1 MGSLVLGAASRLGVE
16 LLAQLPDAVGLTHEQ
31 LSVTDLAGLDRAL
44 QEHSADTVFN
54 CAAFDAVDG
63 AESQQAA
70 AYQVNAQGAFNV
82 AIATARRGARL
93 VHFSTNYVF
102 DGKLERPYVESDDAT
117 ALSVY
122 GKSKLE
128 GERLVSMTMPGALV
142 LRTCALFGGRADTSR
157 WSFPER
163 ILEQARRGERIR
175 VVSDQT
181 VNPTYRP
188 DLAATAIALAAGNLT
203 GVVHAVAAGCC
214 AWDEL
219 ARAVLAASGVE
230 ATVEGIT
237 SSELAAPALRPA
249 NGCME
254 STRVAALRP
263 WRDALRDWAAR
274 RAAIG
279 PHNP

>member
-1 MGSLVLGAASRLGVE
+1 MKALVLGAASRLAVE
-16 LLAQLPDAVGLTHEQ
+16 LLAQLPDAVGLTREQ

-44 QEHSADTVFN
+44 QEHPADAVFN

-63 AESQQAA
+63 AESQQDA

-102 DGKLERPYVESDDAT
+102 DGKLGRPYVEADDVGP
-117 ALSVY
+117 LSVY

-128 GERLVSMTMPGALV
+128 GEKLVLMTMPGALV
-142 LRTCALFGGRADTSR
+142 LRTSALYGGRADTAR

-188 DLAATAIALAAGNLT
+188 DLAGAAIALAAANLN

-219 ARAVLAASGVE
+219 ARAVLAAGGVK
-230 ATVEGIT
+230 AKVEGIT
-237 SSELAAPALRPA
+237 SSALAAPAGRPA
-249 NGCME
+249 NGCLE
-254 STRVAALRP
+254 STRVPALRS
-263 WRDALRDWAAR
+263 WRHALQDWASR
-274 RAAIG
+274 RAAIERQ
-279 PHNP
+279 NP

>member
-1 MGSLVLGAASRLGVE
+1 ME
-16 LLAQLPDAVGLTHEQ
+16 LLAQLPDAVGLTREQ
-31 LSVTDLAGLDRAL
+31 LSVIDLAGLDRAL
-44 QEHSADTVFN
+44 QEQHADAVFN

-63 AESQQAA
+63 AESQQDA

-93 VHFSTNYVF
+93 VYFSTNYVF
-102 DGKLERPYVESDDAT
+102 DGKLTRPYIESDDAGP
-117 ALSVY
+117 LSVY

-142 LRTCALFGGRADTSR
+142 IRTSALFGGRAGTAR

-188 DLAATAIALAAGNLT
+188 DLAAAAIALAAGNLT

-219 ARAVLAASGVE
+219 ARAVLAARGVE
-230 ATVEGIT
+230 APVEGIT
-237 SSELAAPALRPA
+237 SSELAAPAGRPA

-254 STRVAALRP
+254 STRAPALRP
-263 WRDALRDWAAR
+263 WRDALQEWASQ

-279 PHNP
+279 PQNP